1 MPCNNPLQ
9 LMCCNLPASE
19 QFNCVSDTAGASV
32 LAALF
37 QLDDVGRLD
46 SGSARGVVS
55 DVVAFGFATAMSKCT
70 QGFVVDQKINFNCDD
85 NLRAEQVAQGRN
97 CALCKQI
104 LAHVEDLHEQLE
116 KDASAL
122 NPSFAPPPVTETVVK
137 FVRGSPEISGNDGVC
152 QYVCMQCVA
161 RNVTQNVNLQISSS
175 CDTSTQ
181 SFRTAFLS
189 GMSTQA
195 RIEIAKHQTALGETG
210 LRVDTVEQMDNV
222 AVNLVNSL
230 SQMTS
235 TSLLST
241 LQQQALVL
249 QSTRIDPGSTS
260 VVIQNLDQ
268 SVSVSMIAT
277 LTSSLFNDN
286 VVRQAINFDEKSQLV
301 QLQTDF
307 NDLITGLGGTVRT
320 LGDLLSSLTGK
331 IVITLVGILTTV
343 LLVVAAF
350 YFVQSRLATKR

>member
-1 MPCNNPLQ
+1 
-9 LMCCNLPASE
+9 
-19 QFNCVSDTAGASV
+19 VSDTTGASV
-32 LAALF
+32 LTALF
-37 QLDDVGRLD
+37 QLDNVGRLD
-46 SGSARGVVS
+46 SGSAGGVVS
-55 DVVAFGFATAMSKCT
+55 NVVAFGFATAMSMCT
-70 QGFVVDQKINFNCDD
+70 QGFIVDQKINLNCD
-85 NLRAEQVAQGRN
+85 NSIKAAQVAQGRN

-104 LAHVEDLHEQLE
+104 VTHVEKLHAQLE
-116 KDASAL
+116 KDASNL
-122 NPSFAPPPVTETVVK
+122 NPSFVPSTASDSAVQ
-137 FVRGSPEISGNDGVC
+137 FVHGSAEISGNDGAC

-161 RNVTQNVNLQISSS
+161 RNVTQNVNVQISSN

-181 SFRTAFLS
+181 SFRTAFVS

-195 RIEIAKHQTALGETG
+195 RIEIAKHQNALGETG
-210 LRVDTVEQMDNV
+210 LKVDTVEQMDNV

-241 LQQQALVL
+241 LQQQALVI
-249 QSTRIDPGSTS
+249 QSTKIDPGSTS

-277 LTSSLFNDN
+277 LTSSMFNDN
-286 VVRQAINFDEKSQLV
+286 IVRQAINFDEKSQLI

-307 NDLITGLGGTVRT
+307 NDLVSGLGGTVRT
-320 LGDLLSSLTGK
+320 LSDLLSSLTGK
-331 IVITLVGILTTV
+331 IVITLIGILTTV

-350 YFVQSRLATKR
+350 YFVQARFLVGK